1 MLMVNTLLI
10 IFFPNPLPSW
20 GQQQMPHAVFPRRAE
35 RGVSGAG
42 AGRSRG
48 GRGGSRGGCAAAG
61 FRLLGGH
68 GLEGAVLEPGDIGS
82 LQPVA
87 VPEGG
92 PRLGA
97 ELLWHGRPRP
107 PRAFPPQAVKWRLL
121 PTGSRT
127 LPRKAWPRS
136 FSPGP
141 HRSFAYRSAGLSQ
154 RLQGS
159 SRGAPVGSV
168 PSPGTGTAGRAGCSR
183 AGAQHRPRPPC
194 RAPGVTPSET
204 HLSSLQ
210 AMGGERT
217 EQHHQNPAE
226 PLLEDT

>member
-10 IFFPNPLPSW
+10 ISFPNPLPSW

-35 RGVSGAG
+35 RGVSGPARDAAGGDAAG
-42 AGRSRG
+42 AEAAALLQGSGSSVATAWKGQFWSRG
-48 GRGGSRGGCAAAG
+48 TLAPSSRWRCPRAGRGSARSCSGT
-61 FRLLGGH
+61 
-68 GLEGAVLEPGDIGS
+68 
-82 LQPVA
+82 
-87 VPEGG
+87 GG
-92 PRLGA
+92 PAGPRCR
-97 ELLWHGRPRP
+97 GRPRP
-107 PRAFPPQAVKWRLL
+107 PGAFPPQAVKWRLL

-127 LPRKAWPRS
+127 LPRKAWPPS

-194 RAPGVTPSET
+194 RAPGVTPQRPT
-204 HLSSLQ
+204 
-210 AMGGERT
+210 
-217 EQHHQNPAE
+217 
-226 PLLEDT
+226 